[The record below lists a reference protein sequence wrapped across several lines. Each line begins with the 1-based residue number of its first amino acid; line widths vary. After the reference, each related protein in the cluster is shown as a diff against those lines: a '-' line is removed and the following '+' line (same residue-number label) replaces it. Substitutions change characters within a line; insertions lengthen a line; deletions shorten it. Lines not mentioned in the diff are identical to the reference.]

1 MPRTR
6 LGVALLLPEPLAT
19 SVDALRLA
27 CDDGAL
33 GRVVPHITLVPPVNV
48 RADDLGEALRI
59 MRAAA
64 AATKPISVVLGPP
77 RTFLPTT
84 PTLHLGVVEAAG
96 SIGSLQSL
104 RNAAFRPPLERS
116 LTNAFV
122 PHATISDDMDEH
134 RIAASISALAG
145 FVVECTFDRVHLLE
159 EQRHGDAHRRWVPIA
174 DFRFAPAMI
183 VGRGGVELELSI
195 TQMLDPEARAF
206 EETLTPSIN
215 GSMPG
220 EDRPASAEPVVVT
233 ARRSGIVV
241 GVARGHATS
250 ADSELVSIAVAPD
263 QRGIGIGRQMAN
275 AFTHAASSV

>member
-1 MPRTR
+1 VPRTR

-27 CDDGAL
+27 CDDGAI
-33 GRVVPHITLVPPVNV
+33 GRVAPHITLVPPVNV
-48 RADDLGEALRI
+48 RAEDLGQALRI

-64 AATKPISVVLGPP
+64 AATKPIVVVLGPP

-84 PTLHLGVVEAAG
+84 PTLHLGVEEASA
-96 SIGSLQSL
+96 SVGSLQTL
-104 RNAAFRPPLERS
+104 RDAVFRPPLERS

-122 PHATISDDMDEH
+122 PHVTISDDMEEQ
-134 RIAASISALAG
+134 RIGASITALAG
-145 FVVECTFDRVHLLE
+145 FVMECSFDRVHLLE

-174 DFRFAPAMI
+174 DFRFSPAMI
-183 VGRGGVELELSI
+183 VGRGGIELELSI
-195 TQMLDPEARAF
+195 TRMLDPEARAF
-206 EETLTPSIN
+206 EEALTESVDGSI
-215 GSMPG
+215 PG
-220 EDRPASAEPVVVT
+220 EDRPSSAEPVMVT

-250 ADSELVSIAVAPD
+250 HDSELVSVAVAPD
-263 QRGIGIGRQMAN
+263 QRGLGIGRQLVN